1 MNLHTSPQRKK
12 EASRLWAKLVTK
24 LVTSVTQ
31 DQKPLERHLTKVVS
45 HKLGIL
51 TISDQSLKQLQF
63 NREEVG
69 HNERPLKTLN
79 L

>member
-12 EASRLWAKLVTK
+12 ETSRLWAKLVTK
-24 LVTSVTQ
+24 LVTSVTR
-31 DQKPLERHLTKVVS
+31 DQEPLEGHLTKVVS

-51 TISDQSLKQLQF
+51 TISNQSLKQLQF
-63 NREEVG
+63 DREEVV
-69 HNERPLKTLN
+69 HNKRQLKTLN